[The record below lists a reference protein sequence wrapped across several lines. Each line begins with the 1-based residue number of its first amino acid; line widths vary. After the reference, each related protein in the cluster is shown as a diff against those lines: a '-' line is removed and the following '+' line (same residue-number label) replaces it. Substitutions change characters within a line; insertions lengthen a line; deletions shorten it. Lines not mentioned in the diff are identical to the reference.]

1 MLFTKEL
8 ISGKDI
14 DLTKYNLG
22 IIKQPTVDMFMGNLE
37 IHEFM
42 KPFYF
47 ERILKVNEALVE
59 ELPFT
64 TCLMVGRESNIGK
77 LIIDSLIVLYGT
89 NEINYD
95 ENLNT
100 IIIKKDKKA
109 IAYINDENYDMLC
122 ETLLYV
128 FYFDE
133 PKPSKKEQEYEGDP
147 ELIAI
152 VKEMEEQQRKKEREK
167 AEKEAVHFEEYVRR
181 VMHLKNCSYNELKD
195 LTVFQ
200 LKDSYYTLSAKEAD
214 QYTWMMICAGA
225 DIKNPKSWQEKTKIK
240 RG

>member
-37 IHEFM
+37 ITEFM

-47 ERILKVNEALVE
+47 ERVLKVNKVLVE

-89 NEINYD
+89 DEISYN

-100 IIIKKDKKA
+100 ILIKKDKKP
-109 IAYINDENYDMLC
+109 IAYINDENYDILC
-122 ETLLYV
+122 KILV
-128 FYFDE
+128 KMFYLDG
-133 PKPSKKEQEYEGDP
+133 PKPTKEEQE
-147 ELIAI
+147 
-152 VKEMEEQQRKKEREK
+152 
-167 AEKEAVHFEEYVRR
+167 
-181 VMHLKNCSYNELKD
+181 
-195 LTVFQ
+195 
-200 LKDSYYTLSAKEAD
+200 
-214 QYTWMMICAGA
+214 
-225 DIKNPKSWQEKTKIK
+225 
-240 RG
+240 

>member
-47 ERILKVNEALVE
+47 ERILKVNNALVE

-77 LIIDSLIVLYGT
+77 LIIDSLMVLYGT
-89 NEINYD
+89 NEINYNED
-95 ENLNT
+95 LNT
-100 IIIKKDKKA
+100 ILIKKDKKP

-181 VMHLKNCSYNELKD
+181 VMHLKNCSYNEIKD
-195 LTVFQ
+195 LTIFQ
-200 LKDSYYTLSAKEAD
+200 LKDTD

-225 DIKNPKSWQEKTKIK
+225 DIKNPKFWQEKTKIK

>member
-77 LIIDSLIVLYGT
+77 LIIDSLMVLYGT
-89 NEINYD
+89 NEIDYD

-100 IIIKKDKKA
+100 ILIKKDKKP

-122 ETLLYV
+122 KTLLYV

-167 AEKEAVHFEEYVRR
+167 AEKEAIHFEEYVRR
-181 VMHLKNCSYNELKD
+181 VIHLKNCSYDEIKD
-195 LTVFQ
+195 LTIFQ

>member
-77 LIIDSLIVLYGT
+77 LIIDSLMVLYGT
-89 NEINYD
+89 NEINYNED
-95 ENLNT
+95 LNT
-100 IIIKKDKKA
+100 ILIKKDKKP

-133 PKPSKKEQEYEGDP
+133 PKPSEKEQKYEGDP

-181 VMHLKNCSYNELKD
+181 VMHLKNCSYDEIKD
-195 LTVFQ
+195 LTIFQ
-200 LKDSYYTLSAKEAD
+200 LKDSYYSLTSKEAD

-225 DIKNPKSWQEKTKIK
+225 DIKNPKFWQEKTKIK

>member
-47 ERILKVNEALVE
+47 ERILKVNKALVE

-77 LIIDSLIVLYGT
+77 LIIDSLMVLYGT
-89 NEINYD
+89 NEINYNED
-95 ENLNT
+95 LNT
-100 IIIKKDKKA
+100 ILIKKDKKP

-181 VMHLKNCSYNELKD
+181 VMHLKNCSYEEIKD
-195 LTVFQ
+195 LTIFQ
-200 LKDSYYTLSAKEAD
+200 LKDSYYSLTSKEAD

>member
-37 IHEFM
+37 VHEFM

-47 ERILKVNEALVE
+47 ERILKVNKALVE

-77 LIIDSLIVLYGT
+77 LIIDSLMVLYGT
-89 NEINYD
+89 NEINYNED
-95 ENLNT
+95 LNT
-100 IIIKKDKKA
+100 ILIKKDKKP

-133 PKPSKKEQEYEGDP
+133 PKPSEKEQKYEGDP

-167 AEKEAVHFEEYVRR
+167 AEKETVHFEEYVRR
-181 VMHLKNCSYNELKD
+181 VIHLKNCSYDEIKD
-195 LTVFQ
+195 LTIFQ
-200 LKDSYYTLSAKEAD
+200 LKDSYYTLIAKETD

-225 DIKNPKSWQEKTKIK
+225 DIKHPKFWQEKTKIK